1 MKIKKIIIIFA
12 QWVALSII
20 MAILWTVSMSF
31 IPSLSEAETSVSQE
45 GMANFLFAL
54 IAVSFI
60 NTAVVMYPTRR
71 SRWHGIRLIAVVA
84 LVVYSVQFL
93 LGGLEAILF
102 RADLKIPIKLV
113 YAQLASG
120 AMFALLFALVAVT
133 FLGRIKKPI
142 TNPETPN
149 TRLMMPKG
157 EFVLKFF
164 LLSVIFY
171 PLIYFLFGYF
181 VAWQFPAV
189 REFYFDSTTI
199 LPFFEHMRTTL
210 TANPVLPFWQMG
222 RGALWILVALPV
234 IRMMKGTAGEVAITV
249 GLIFALVM
257 NSQHL
262 MPNPYMPASIRL
274 PHFIE
279 TASSN
284 FIWGMLITWL
294 MYRSHVSL
302 AGLFKKQVKI

>member
-1 MKIKKIIIIFA
+1 MKPKKMLVIFA
-12 QWVALSII
+12 QWVTLSII
-20 MAILWTVSMSF
+20 MAILWTISMSF
-31 IPSLSEAETSVSQE
+31 IPSMSEVDTSLSQE
-45 GMANFLFAL
+45 GMASFLLAM

-60 NTAVVMYPTRR
+60 NTAVLMFPIIR
-71 SRWHGIRLIAVVA
+71 SRWHGIKLVAVVA
-84 LVVYSVQFL
+84 LVIYAVQFF
-93 LGGLEAILF
+93 LGGIEAILF
-102 RADLKIPIKLV
+102 RADIKIPIKLV

-120 AMFALLFALVAVT
+120 ALFALLFASVAVA
-133 FLGRIKKPI
+133 FLGKIKKPI
-142 TNPETPN
+142 ANTETTNTQ
-149 TRLMMPKG
+149 LMMPKG
-157 EFVLKFF
+157 QFILKFL
-164 LLSVIFY
+164 LLSIIFY

-189 REFYFDSTTI
+189 REFYFDSTAI

-210 TANPVLPFWQMG
+210 TANPVLPLWQMG
-222 RGALWILVALPV
+222 RGALWVLVALPV
-234 IRMMKGTAGEVAITV
+234 IRMMKGTAVEVSITV

-262 MPNPYMPASIRL
+262 MPNPYMPATIRL

-294 MYRSHVSL
+294 MYRSHLSL
-302 AGLFKKQVKI
+302 ADLFRKQVKI

>member
-1 MKIKKIIIIFA
+1 MSF
-12 QWVALSII
+12 
-20 MAILWTVSMSF
+20 MPSMS
-31 IPSLSEAETSVSQE
+31 EADTSVSQE
-45 GMANFLFAL
+45 GMASFLLAI

-60 NTAVVMYPTRR
+60 NTAVLMFPIIR
-71 SRWHGIRLIAVVA
+71 SRWHGIKLVAVVA
-84 LVVYSVQFL
+84 LVVFGVQFF
-93 LGGLEAILF
+93 LGGIEAIFF

-120 AMFALLFALVAVT
+120 AIFALLFASVAVA
-133 FLGRIKKPI
+133 FLGKIKKPI
-142 TNPETPN
+142 TNPETAN
-149 TRLMMPKG
+149 IRLKMPKG
-157 EFVLKFF
+157 EFILKFF
-164 LLSVIFY
+164 LLSIIFY

-189 REFYFDSTTI
+189 REFYFDSAAI

-210 TANPVLPFWQMG
+210 AANPVLPLWQMA
-222 RGALWILVALPV
+222 RGALWVLVALPV
-234 IRMMKGTAGEVAITV
+234 IRMMKGTAVEVAISA

-262 MPNPYMPASIRL
+262 LPNPYMPATIRL
-274 PHFIE
+274 PHFLE

-294 MYRSHVSL
+294 MCRSHLSL
-302 AGLFKKQVKI
+302 ADLFRKQVNI

>member
-1 MKIKKIIIIFA
+1 MKGKKILTIFA

-20 MAILWTVSMSF
+20 MAVLWTISMSF
-31 IPSLSEAETSVSQE
+31 MPSMSEADTSMSQE

-60 NTAVVMYPTRR
+60 NTAVIMYPTLR
-71 SRWHGIRLIAVVA
+71 SQWHGIKLIAVVA
-84 LVVYSVQFL
+84 LVIYGVQFF
-93 LGGLEAILF
+93 LGGIEAILF
-102 RADLKIPIKLV
+102 RSDLKIPIKLV

-120 AMFALLFALVAVT
+120 AVFALLFAFVAVA

-142 TNPETPN
+142 ANPETPN

-157 EFVLKFF
+157 EFMLKFF
-164 LLSVIFY
+164 LLSIIFY

-181 VAWQFPAV
+181 VAWQFPGV

-210 TANPVLPFWQMG
+210 TANPTLIFWQMG
-222 RGALWILVALPV
+222 RGALWLLIALPV

-262 MPNPYMPASIRL
+262 LPNPYMPATIRL

-284 FIWGMLITWL
+284 FIWGILITWL

-302 AGLFKKQVKI
+302 ADVFKKQVNI

>member
-12 QWVALSII
+12 QWIALSII
-20 MAILWTVSMSF
+20 MAVLWTISMSF
-31 IPSLSEAETSVSQE
+31 MPSMSEADTSVSQE
-45 GMANFLFAL
+45 GAVRFLLAM

-60 NTAVVMYPTRR
+60 NTAVVMYPTLR
-71 SRWHGIRLIAVVA
+71 SRWHGIRLIAVIA
-84 LVVYSVQFL
+84 LVVYSVQFF

-120 AMFALLFALVAVT
+120 AVFAFLFASVVVA
-133 FLGRIKKPI
+133 FLGKIKKPI
-142 TNPETPN
+142 TNPEIPN
-149 TRLMMPKG
+149 IRLMMPKG

-181 VAWQFPAV
+181 VAWQFPGV

-199 LPFFEHMRTTL
+199 LPFFEHTRTTL

-222 RGALWILVALPV
+222 RGALWVLVALPV
-234 IRMMKGTAGEVAITV
+234 IRMMKCSAWEVAITV

>member
-1 MKIKKIIIIFA
+1 MIPKKMLVIFA

-31 IPSLSEAETSVSQE
+31 IPSLSEADTSVSQE
-45 GMANFLFAL
+45 GAVRFLLAM

-60 NTAVVMYPTRR
+60 NTAVVMYPTLR

-84 LVVYSVQFL
+84 LVVYSVQFF

-102 RADLKIPIKLV
+102 RADLKIPIKIV

-120 AMFALLFALVAVT
+120 ALFALLFAFVAVAV
-133 FLGRIKKPI
+133 LGKIRKPI

-157 EFVLKFF
+157 QFMLKFF

-181 VAWQFPAV
+181 VAWQFPGV
-189 REFYFDSTTI
+189 REFYFDSAAI

-210 TANPVLPFWQMG
+210 TANPVLPLWQMG
-222 RGALWILVALPV
+222 RGTLWVLVALPL
-234 IRMMKGTAGEVAITV
+234 IRMMKGTAVEVSITV

-262 MPNPYMPASIRL
+262 MPNPYMPAMIRF

-302 AGLFKKQVKI
+302 ADLFKKRVNI